1 MNISKELNKVEQIL
15 SIREYDADNMGGFK
29 ILTTEQ
35 EIVLGIDNFQSW
47 CESWGYF
54 VTEVEDNFNKYKG
67 ATLLDLKITD
77 TQLKS
82 FNQEELTGDFNN
94 KDFDE
99 DGKIRLY
106 EGEAIF
112 VDIITN
118 VGVLQFCAYNE
129 HNGYYGHEV
138 VIESK
143 KLTYKTCL

>member
-1 MNISKELNKVEQIL
+1 M
-15 SIREYDADNMGGFK
+15 
-29 ILTTEQ
+29 
-35 EIVLGIDNFQSW
+35 
-47 CESWGYF
+47 
-54 VTEVEDNFNKYKG
+54 TEVEDNFNKYKG

-129 HNGYYGHEV
+129 HNGYYGHSV

-143 KLTYKTCL
+143 TLTYKTCL